1 MKKIIILF
9 LCLFAGI
16 RAVSAQELNAKVSVR
31 SERLQGVDPKIFESL
46 QASLIQMLNTNK
58 WTEDNY
64 KPFEKIEVNFLL
76 NLTGRTN
83 NVYKGT
89 LTIQASRPV
98 FNTSYMSPIVNFI
111 DKDVNFKYEQGQ
123 VVIFDQQRVSGG
135 DPLASNLT
143 ALFAYYV
150 NLILGLHYD
159 SFSQGGGT
167 EYFKKAQNIVI
178 NAPEEGS
185 EIAGWKSNDGNNKN
199 RFWLIDQFLNPRFSN
214 FRPYFYVYHR
224 FGMDM
229 MAEKQEEAIASI
241 MDGLSGMETINKEN
255 PASILLQFFFNA
267 KSAEFINIL
276 KSIPEAKRKQY
287 AAKLAAMDI
296 PNAARYNDAR

>member
-1 MKKIIILF
+1 MKKIITLF
-9 LCLFAGI
+9 ICLIALISG
-16 RAVSAQELNAKVSVR
+16 AHAQELNAKVSVR
-31 SERLQGVDPKIFESL
+31 SERLQGVDPKIFENL

-58 WTEDNY
+58 WTEDSY
-64 KPFEKIEVNFLL
+64 KPFEKIEVSFLL

-83 NVYKGT
+83 NNYKGT

-98 FNTSYMSPIVNFI
+98 FNTSYQSPIVNFM
-111 DKDVNFKYEQGQ
+111 DKDVTFKYEQGQ
-123 VVIFDQQRVSGG
+123 IVLFDQQRINGG

-143 ALFAYYV
+143 ALFGYYV

-178 NAPEEGS
+178 NAPDGGD
-185 EIAGWKSNDGNNKN
+185 IAGWKSSDGNKN
-199 RFWLIDQFLNPRFSN
+199 RFWLIDQFLNPRYAN

-229 MAEKQEEAIASI
+229 MTEKPEEAVNSI
-241 MDGLSGMETINKEN
+241 MDGLSSLETINKEN

-267 KSAEFINIL
+267 KSPEFINLL
-276 KSIPEAKRKQY
+276 KSVPETKRKQF
-287 AAKLAAMDI
+287 AAKLATMDI